1 MGVMTE
7 AVPDTE
13 IETPKKPLFGLNF
26 LQNLSEAS
34 VLRQL
39 GLLVGLAASVAI
51 GLALVLWSQQPEYRP
66 LLGSLSGVDAD
77 QLSETLGAAGIGFHL
92 EPNSGALLVKSD
104 DLPRA
109 RLALARAN
117 IAPQD
122 SSIGFELLDREQGL
136 GSSQFMEQ
144 TNYRRGLEGEL
155 ARTVAALGGVKH
167 ARVHLAIPKSAV
179 FVRDARKPS
188 ASVLVELYP
197 GRQLDAGQVLA
208 IVNLV
213 AASVPEMEASQ
224 VAVVDNK
231 GRLLSDQQELSEL
244 TLAGKQLEYR
254 RKLENLLQQRLDNL
268 LLPVLGSGRFQAQ
281 VSADLDFSD
290 VEATAETF
298 NPNQVA
304 LRSEQ
309 KLSEQR
315 QSSQPPQGV
324 PGALSNQPPAEGRAP
339 QQANASA
346 AATPNG
352 PIAAGQPL
360 LDAYGEQIKDPQNGQ
375 PMLAPFP
382 ADTREQATRNFEV
395 DRQIHHSKQQV
406 GRLQRLSVA
415 LVLDHQM
422 KPNAEGEL
430 VATPWSAE
438 ELAQIRELAQG
449 AVGFDAARGDVVS
462 VINAP
467 FNAAPPETLPEA
479 PFYQQ
484 PWFID
489 LGKPALAVLALLALI
504 FGVLRPL
511 LFGKKASDAKELAL
525 LESEGELID
534 GERLEDGT
542 LALPGPEQKEPL
554 RLPAA
559 TEGFAVQLDAI
570 RQLVADDP
578 GRVAQVVKLW
588 MNP

>member
-1 MGVMTE
+1 MNALSEALPEMGE
-7 AVPDTE
+7 EKIA
-13 IETPKKPLFGLNF
+13 KPLFGLAF

-34 VLRQL
+34 LLRQL

-51 GLALVLWSQQPEYRP
+51 GLGVILWSQQPEYRP

-77 QLSETLGAAGIGFHL
+77 QVSETLNSAGIGFHL

-104 DLPRA
+104 DLSRA
-109 RLALARAN
+109 RLALAKAN

-122 SSIGFELLDREQGL
+122 SSIGFELLDREQSL

-155 ARTVAALGGVKH
+155 ARTIAAVGGVKH
-167 ARVHLAIPKSAV
+167 ARVHLAIPKTAV

-197 GRQLDAGQVLA
+197 GRTLDAGQVLA

-244 TLAGKQLEYR
+244 TLAGKQLDYT
-254 RKLENLLQQRLDNL
+254 RKLESTLHQRLDNL
-268 LLPVLGSGRFQAQ
+268 LAPVLGMGRFQAE
-281 VSADLDFSD
+281 VTADLDFSAQ
-290 VEATAETF
+290 ETTAETY
-298 NPNQVA
+298 NPAAPA

-309 KLSEQR
+309 KVSEQR
-315 QSSQPPQGV
+315 SSSQPPQGV

-339 QQANASA
+339 QQATAPAPA
-346 AATPNG
+346 ANG

-360 LDAYGEQIKDPQNGQ
+360 LDAYGEQIKDPSGQ

-382 ADTREQATRNFEV
+382 ADTREQATRNFEL
-395 DRQIHHSKQQV
+395 DRQIHHNKQQT
-406 GRLQRLSVA
+406 GRLKRLSVA
-415 LVLDHQM
+415 VVVDHQI

-430 VATPWSAE
+430 VPTPWSAQE
-438 ELAQIRELAQG
+438 IAQLTELVQG
-449 AVGFDAARGDVVS
+449 AVGFDAARGDMVR

-467 FNAAPPETLPEA
+467 FNAAPEEVLPEA

-484 PWFID
+484 PWFMD
-489 LGKPALAVLALLALI
+489 LTKPVLAGLFLLILV
-504 FGVLRPL
+504 FGLLRPL
-511 LFGKKASDAKELAL
+511 LRGKRNPSSQELAL
-525 LESEGELID
+525 LNNESELLSDELP
-534 GERLEDGT
+534 EDDP
-542 LALPGPEQKEPL
+542 LALPAPQEKPL
-554 RLPAA
+554 RLPGA
-559 TEGFAVQLDAI
+559 TEGFNAQLDAI
-570 RQLVADDP
+570 RGLVADDP

-588 MNP
+588 MNA